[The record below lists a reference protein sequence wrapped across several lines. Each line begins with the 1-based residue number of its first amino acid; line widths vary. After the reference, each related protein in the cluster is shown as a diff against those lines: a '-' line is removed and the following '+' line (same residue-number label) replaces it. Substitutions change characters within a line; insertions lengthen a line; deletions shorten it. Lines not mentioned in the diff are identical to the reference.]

1 MIHLCSHALPVRGKY
16 KDISE
21 KRCYKEQ
28 GHAGAC
34 EEFHYLSHLSQFH
47 KRVADKIK
55 RDATKT
61 TGAAWSSEEA
71 GPNRIDRW
79 VMLQP
84 DEVLLRY
91 GLDMS
96 ILKQTVVAK
105 LREKAAPYSNCM
117 DAAVKLTWLAY
128 QMPDAPECPPENK
141 DYLERRL
148 GLMNRSSTTCIVCR
162 LPLSF
167 TLFMNAQRG
176 KAEIETAHSN
186 PRAHNSEN
194 IGFAHRECNIAQG
207 SKTLDEFYAWIA
219 GIIERT

>member
-28 GHAGAC
+28 GHTGAC

-96 ILKQTVVAK
+96 ILKQTVVA
-105 LREKAAPYSNCM
+105 
-117 DAAVKLTWLAY
+117 
-128 QMPDAPECPPENK
+128 
-141 DYLERRL
+141 
-148 GLMNRSSTTCIVCR
+148 
-162 LPLSF
+162 
-167 TLFMNAQRG
+167 
-176 KAEIETAHSN
+176 
-186 PRAHNSEN
+186 
-194 IGFAHRECNIAQG
+194 
-207 SKTLDEFYAWIA
+207 
-219 GIIERT
+219 